1 MGDGLPLNLRTL
13 DLEPYKRNPVV
24 MFSHGIGGGM
34 LNAPDSMP
42 VGRSTDIRFD
52 DRGRLLADFEFLPGD
67 AFASRVKNAWDRGFL
82 RAASVRATP
91 ARRKS
96 GIGFDHTLREWS
108 IVPVPKDVDAVRS
121 IQRAQVEAILRDDD
135 NHRGD
140 DDMTDAERAKLVS
153 EIGETVTRSLAE
165 PPKGKPRNRTRK
177 PSSPA

>member
-1 MGDGLPLNLRTL
+1 MDVHEFSVECVTRAPNAYTAVIAVNDDVGDGLPLSLRTL

-52 DRGRLLADFEFLPGD
+52 ERGRLLADFEFLPGD

-96 GIGFDHTLREWS
+96 GAQIRARAAR
-108 IVPVPKDVDAVRS
+108 VVDRPDPEGRRRRAVDPA
-121 IQRAQVEAILRDDD
+121 RAG
-135 NHRGD
+135 RGHSQ
-140 DDMTDAERAKLVS
+140 T
-153 EIGETVTRSLAE
+153 TT
-165 PPKGKPRNRTRK
+165 PRRRPT
-177 PSSPA
+177 